1 MELLN
6 IHYKKSTY
14 LYCYMYIYMYSVLQT
29 INTRRSSNICDN
41 TGRTLRPCIFSSF
54 HFTHTSA
61 NLFDYRLDC
70 FRSFL
75 LSISRQNK
83 ISPLWF
89 LIQNLDH
96 NSALH
101 AKNQREISSNKV
113 RRLLCLQEGENAGG
127 RKWYKERGKWI
138 IESRIEFPDP
148 MLIWL

>member
-1 MELLN
+1 
-6 IHYKKSTY
+6 
-14 LYCYMYIYMYSVLQT
+14 MYIYMYSVLQT

-41 TGRTLRPCIFSSF
+41 TGRTLRPCIFSCF

-61 NLFDYRLDC
+61 DLFDYRLDC

-75 LSISRQNK
+75 LSISRQYK

-89 LIQNLDH
+89 LIQKLDH

-113 RRLLCLQEGENAGG
+113 SFFAFRKGKMRERG

-138 IESRIEFPDP
+138 IESRIDFPQFSSACKNQR
-148 MLIWL
+148 